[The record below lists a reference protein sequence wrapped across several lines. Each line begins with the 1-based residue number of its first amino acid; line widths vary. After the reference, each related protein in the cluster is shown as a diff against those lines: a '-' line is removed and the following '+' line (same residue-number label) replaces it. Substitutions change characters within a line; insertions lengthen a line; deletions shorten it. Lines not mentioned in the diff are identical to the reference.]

1 VSRLRRIGLLLALL
15 VAGLIAWEPSRV
27 AIQTAVML
35 PNLLGAPIRPLDLF
49 SAAPVRAAV
58 PYSSTAG
65 KPELAEL
72 WLPAGA
78 SSHNRSGAMLL
89 VFGVNN
95 VGRNHP
101 AIVRVAEGLAR
112 SGVAVLVPDSR
123 SMLEGRLRADDLDK
137 VIEAF
142 ELLASRPE
150 VDPARVGIV
159 GFSVGGSLALIAAA
173 DPRIAGRVAWV
184 NAFGAYGD
192 AESYL
197 ASVAAHAYVDSSG
210 ETVPWQP
217 TILAR
222 EVFLRLLL
230 DSVADATDRALLQ
243 QRYGEEMR
251 ASERVSSDS
260 GVRGSLISDGAR
272 AVYDLLTAGSLADA
286 RRAIASLPAP
296 TRAFIRAISPVEH
309 LDGLR
314 TRVYLMHEV
323 ADHHVPF
330 VESRGLARA
339 LRARGLLAAHTEF
352 RLFDHVQ
359 PDRLDVLAAAP
370 ELWKLL
376 WHLDQLMVETL

>member
-1 VSRLRRIGLLLALL
+1 MCRLRRIGLLLAVLIAVL
-15 VAGLIAWEPSRV
+15 VAWEPSRV
-27 AIQTAVML
+27 AMQTAIML

-49 SAAPVRAAV
+49 SAQPVRSAV
-58 PYSSTAG
+58 PYSSTEG
-65 KPELAEL
+65 QPELAEL
-72 WLPAGA
+72 WLPAWA
-78 SSHNRSGAMLL
+78 SSERRAGAMLL

-123 SMLEGRLRADDLDK
+123 SMLEGRLREDDLDK
-137 VIEAF
+137 VIDAF
-142 ELLASRPE
+142 QLLAARPE
-150 VDPARVGIV
+150 VDPARVGMV

-173 DPRIAGRVAWV
+173 DPRIASRVAWV

-197 ASVAAHAYVDSSG
+197 ASVATHAYLGSSG
-210 ETVPWQP
+210 EIVPWEP
-217 TILAR
+217 TQLAR

-230 DSVADATDRALLQ
+230 DSVADTRDRALLQ
-243 QRYGEEMR
+243 QRYGEEI
-251 ASERVSSDS
+251 ASDGLVSSDS
-260 GVRGSLISDGAR
+260 GLRTSLASEGGR
-272 AVYDLLTAGSLADA
+272 AVYDLLTAGSLGEA
-286 RRAIASLPAP
+286 RRAIDSLPAP
-296 TRAFIRAISPVEH
+296 TRAFIRAISPIAH

-314 TRVYLMHEV
+314 TRVYLMHEI

-330 VESRGLARA
+330 VESRALATAIRE
-339 LRARGLLAAHTEF
+339 RGRLVTQTEF

-359 PDRLDVLAAAP
+359 PDKLDLLAAAP

>member
-1 VSRLRRIGLLLALL
+1 MSRLRRIGLLLALVL
-15 VAGLIAWEPSRV
+15 VGLVAWEPSRV
-27 AIQTAVML
+27 ALQTAIML

-49 SAAPVRAAV
+49 SAPPLRSAV
-58 PYSSTAG
+58 AYSSTAG
-65 KPELAEL
+65 QPELAEL

-78 SSHNRSGAMLL
+78 SHERPAGAMLL

-137 VIEAF
+137 VIAAF
-142 ELLASRPE
+142 QLLAARPE
-150 VDPARVGIV
+150 VDAARVGMV

-173 DPRIAGRVAWV
+173 DPRIASRVAWV

-197 ASVAAHAYVDSSG
+197 ASVAAHAYLGPSG
-210 ETVPWQP
+210 EIVAWQP
-217 TILAR
+217 TALAR

-230 DSVADATDRALLQ
+230 DTVADSSDRALLQ
-243 QRYGEEMR
+243 QRYGKEI
-251 ASERVSSDS
+251 ASDARVSSD
-260 GVRGSLISDGAR
+260 GALRRKLGSEGGR
-272 AVYDLLTAGSLADA
+272 AVYDLITAGTLPEA
-286 RRAIASLPAP
+286 RRAIASLPAR

-314 TRVYLMHEV
+314 TRVYLMHEI

-330 VESRGLARA
+330 VESRGLATAIRE
-339 LRARGLLAAHTEF
+339 RGHLVTHTEF

-359 PDRLDVLAAAP
+359 PDRLDVIAAAP

-376 WHLDQLMVETL
+376 WHVDQLMLETL

>member
-1 VSRLRRIGLLLALL
+1 MSRLRRIGLLLAVVVVVL
-15 VAGLIAWEPSRV
+15 VAWEPSRV
-27 AIQTAVML
+27 AMQTAIML

-49 SAAPVRAAV
+49 SAPPVRSAV

-65 KPELAEL
+65 QPELAEL
-72 WLPAGA
+72 WLPAWA
-78 SSHNRSGAMLL
+78 SRERRAGAMLL

-123 SMLEGRLRADDLDK
+123 SMLEGRLREDDLDK

-142 ELLASRPE
+142 QLLAARPE
-150 VDPARVGIV
+150 VDSARVGMV

-173 DPRIAGRVAWV
+173 DPRIASRVAWV

-197 ASVAAHAYVDSSG
+197 ASVAAHAYLGASG
-210 ETVPWQP
+210 EIVAWEPTV
-217 TILAR
+217 LAR

-230 DSVADATDRALLQ
+230 DAIPDTGDRRLLQ
-243 QRYGEEMR
+243 QRYGEEI
-251 ASERVSSDS
+251 ASDRRVSSDS
-260 GVRGSLISDGAR
+260 GLRRSLSSQAGR
-272 AVYDLLTAGSLADA
+272 AAYDLLTAGSLGEA

-296 TRAFIRAISPVEH
+296 TRAFIRAISPIDH

-330 VESRGLARA
+330 VESRGLATAIRE
-339 LRARGLLAAHTEF
+339 RGRLVTHTEF

-359 PDRLDVLAAAP
+359 PDRLDLLAAAP

-376 WHLDQLMVETL
+376 WHVDQLMLETL

>member
-1 VSRLRRIGLLLALL
+1 MSRLRRIGLLLAVVTVVL
-15 VAGLIAWEPSRV
+15 VAWEPSRV
-27 AIQTAVML
+27 ALQTAIML

-49 SAAPVRAAV
+49 SAPPVRSAV

-65 KPELAEL
+65 QPELAEL

-78 SSHNRSGAMLL
+78 SHERKAGAMLL

-101 AIVRVAEGLAR
+101 AIIRVAEGLAR

-137 VIEAF
+137 VIAAF
-142 ELLASRPE
+142 QLLATRPE
-150 VDPARVGIV
+150 VDSARVGMV

-173 DPRIAGRVAWV
+173 DARIASRVAWV
-184 NAFGAYGD
+184 NAFGAYAD

-197 ASVAAHAYVDSSG
+197 ASVAAHAYLGPSG
-210 ETVPWQP
+210 EIVAWQP
-217 TILAR
+217 TVLAR

-230 DSVADATDRALLQ
+230 DAIADSSDRALLR
-243 QRYGEEMR
+243 QRYGKEI
-251 ASERVSSDS
+251 ASDARVSSDS
-260 GVRGSLISDGAR
+260 GLRRRLASEGGR
-272 AVYDLLTAGSLADA
+272 AVYDLLTAGTLGEA
-286 RRAIASLPAP
+286 RRAIASLPAA
-296 TRAFIRAISPVEH
+296 TRAFIRAISPIEH

-314 TRVYLMHEV
+314 TRVYLMHEI

-330 VESRGLARA
+330 VESRALATAIRD
-339 LRARGLLAAHTEF
+339 RGRLATHTEF

-359 PDRLDVLAAAP
+359 PDRLDVIAAAP

-376 WHLDQLMVETL
+376 WHVDQLMLETL

>member
-1 VSRLRRIGLLLALL
+1 VSRLRRIGLLLAVLIAAL
-15 VAGLIAWEPSRV
+15 VAWEPSRV
-27 AIQTAVML
+27 AIQTAIML

-49 SAAPVRAAV
+49 SAPPVRSAV

-72 WLPAGA
+72 WLPAWA
-78 SSHNRSGAMLL
+78 SSQSRAGAMLL

-142 ELLASRPE
+142 QLLASRPE
-150 VDPARVGIV
+150 VDPARVGMV

-173 DPRIAGRVAWV
+173 DPRIAARVAWV

-197 ASVAAHAYVDSSG
+197 ASVAAHAYVGPSG
-210 ETVPWQP
+210 ETVAWEP
-217 TILAR
+217 TTLAR
-222 EVFLRLLL
+222 EVLLRLLL
-230 DSVADATDRALLQ
+230 DAIADPADRALLQ
-243 QRYGEEMR
+243 KRYGEEIL
-251 ASERVSSDS
+251 APGRVSSDS
-260 GVRGSLISDGAR
+260 GVRGSLTSDGGR
-272 AVYDLLTAGSLADA
+272 AVYDLLTAGSLAEA

-314 TRVYLMHEV
+314 TRVYLMHEI

-330 VESRGLARA
+330 VESRVLASA
-339 LRARGLLAAHTEF
+339 LRERGRLVNHTEF

-359 PDRLDVLAAAP
+359 PDNLDVLAAAP